1 MADLDSKFLKPLV
14 SDSEDLLTPEKRNQ
28 IKSAARQFRS
38 DAGHAVLVVGASATE
53 KTMTTSLLGKFTSM
67 NVYRVDLSL
76 VASKFIGETEKN
88 LSQVFETGEK
98 LNAVLLFDEADGLFG
113 NRTKPGESIDR
124 FTNLDVKGLL
134 DRIEAYSGLAVLTSN
149 LRRSVDGV
157 FLRRMTWVIDY
168 SKTVMVQRLPLWQ
181 RMSSWLQKSK

>member
-14 SDSEDLLTPEKRNQ
+14 SDSEDLLSPEKRNQ
-28 IKSAARQFRS
+28 IRSAARQFKGN
-38 DAGHAVLVVGASATE
+38 AGHALLVVSASAAE
-53 KTMTTSLLGKFTSM
+53 KTMTSSLLGKFTAM

-88 LSQVFETGEK
+88 LIQVFETGEK

-113 NRTKPGESIDR
+113 NRTKPGESNDR
-124 FTNLDVKGLL
+124 FTNLDVKNLL

-149 LRRSVDGV
+149 LRRTVDGV
-157 FLRRMTWVIDY
+157 FLRRMTWVIDF
-168 SKTVMVQRLPLWQ
+168 SKTVVVQPLPLWQ
-181 RMSSWLQKSK
+181 RISSRFQKHK